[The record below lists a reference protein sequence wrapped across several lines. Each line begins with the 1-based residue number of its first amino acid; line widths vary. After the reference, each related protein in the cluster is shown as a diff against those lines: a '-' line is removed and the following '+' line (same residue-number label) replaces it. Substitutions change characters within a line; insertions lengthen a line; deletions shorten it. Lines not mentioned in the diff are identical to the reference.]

1 MKPMGWARCLSSP
14 WWRAIAAVA
23 VIGGGSVRQAVAQDR
38 PAIAQHRAQARE
50 ATPAPPFVLH
60 ADSITHG
67 QARFLAHVRSLR
79 FLRTPEARDERYLML
94 KNSATEQYE
103 VGPHA
108 TVEPEA
114 GAPWVTGDW
123 AAWGRVLARVTLSA
137 PYPPWHMDAGETYV
151 CVRDM
156 RDTTALALVIGVAH
170 NVVTRVDSLTLHVQ
184 HLRHPLTV
192 ARFIFTPR
200 DDGVCF
206 PCNNAWCCAQD

>member
-1 MKPMGWARCLSSP
+1 
-14 WWRAIAAVA
+14 
-23 VIGGGSVRQAVAQDR
+23 
-38 PAIAQHRAQARE
+38 
-50 ATPAPPFVLH
+50 
-60 ADSITHG
+60 
-67 QARFLAHVRSLR
+67 
-79 FLRTPEARDERYLML
+79 ML
-94 KNSATEQYE
+94 KDTTGRYV
-103 VGPHA
+103 VGPHG

-123 AAWGRVLARVTLSA
+123 AAQGRVLAKVTLSA
-137 PYPPWHMDAGETYV
+137 AYPPLHMDAGETYV

-156 RDTTALALVIGVAH
+156 RDTTAQALLIGVAH